1 MVATFQSSI
10 TAAHNAIGL
19 DSLQNN
25 GMSLPL
31 RSAQSSGGTGWPV
44 YCGLWTEA
52 KPWISPVGRWEGF
65 LHRTGKILQNRSL
78 GRCFLRRKQWTAP
91 SCSPWSCSCWL
102 GTGLQWIRLSW
113 LTRAPCA
120 ICLHAAGIHQQKPRD
135 LLQNDSE
142 SECYLPEW
150 GRETR
155 HWRRKTLP
163 RQKYCAYVVS
173 IAKSIQPCVITPQA
187 KQLQSKLRSVGGS
200 PACGHRKASQN
211 LLGRWRWWWMRW
223 FPSTCWLLEGMVH
236 STAHHPLRAGGRL
249 TQQTICGRYS
259 ARQYNWKLSPKSEK
273 HWGCGLLPMSVGS
286 WKSQTFCAQPA
297 PSSM

>member
-1 MVATFQSSI
+1 MSWGPN
-10 TAAHNAIGL
+10 TARGRRHRV
-19 DSLQNN
+19 SLQ
-25 GMSLPL
+25 LPSML
-31 RSAQSSGGTGWPV
+31 RSLGCNRRWWPLSNHQSLQPTMRSAWTRSKTMECHCRCARPSHLVALAGPYTV
-44 YCGLWTEA
+44 DSGLWTEA

-120 ICLHAAGIHQQKPRD
+120 ICLHAVGIHQQKPRD

-173 IAKSIQPCVITPQA
+173 IAKSIQPCDYTP
-187 KQLQSKLRSVGGS
+187 SKTASI
-200 PACGHRKASQN
+200 KASFC
-211 LLGRWRWWWMRW
+211 RRISRMR
-223 FPSTCWLLEGMVH
+223 PSKSIAKSAG
-236 STAHHPLRAGGRL
+236 PLALVMNEVISFHMLAAGGH
-249 TQQTICGRYS
+249 G
-259 ARQYNWKLSPKSEK
+259 AF
-273 HWGCGLLPMSVGS
+273 HGS
-286 WKSQTFCAQPA
+286 S
-297 PSSM
+297 PSSCRRSADATNNLWALFSSPV